1 MKDFRHD
8 IAKLLTP
15 LLQIPRKQAAE
26 LLEVP
31 PNSELG
37 DYSFPCF
44 KLASEWGKKP
54 NEVAQEIVKQ
64 IKISRSDLVK
74 EVKHFGPYV
83 NFYLDDSRISKQILS
98 QIYKKKN
105 KYGAGNSKKDKI
117 MIEFSQP
124 NTHKAF
130 HIGHLRGTVLG
141 DSIVKLLKFSG
152 NNVVSATYIN
162 DVGSH
167 VAKTIWA
174 LKKYHQ
180 FSKPKGNPG
189 EWLGQVYTESVK
201 ALEGH
206 EEFHEE
212 VSDILLKLEEKKD
225 KKLQTLWSETRN
237 WSLNEFKEIYKTLGI
252 KFDVWFYE
260 SKIKSKG
267 KKLAKG
273 LVKKNVARK
282 DQGALI
288 VDLSE
293 YDLGVL
299 VILKSDGTGLYATS
313 DLALAE
319 EKFKKRKIDKSI
331 YVTATEQSHYF
342 QQLFKTLQLAGFRQ
356 ADKCE
361 HVAYELVMLSS
372 GRMSSREGS
381 IITFRE
387 LFEKVKANAVQE
399 VASRNPKISTS
410 SANKAGEKIALAA
423 LKYSML
429 KQAPNKTIVFDPKQ
443 ALEFQGDTGPYLLYS
458 LLRAEKILKKAKV
471 KPNTNI
477 DYSLLNHDKET
488 KLVKKLA
495 DFPEVIK
502 KASEQLSPYV
512 IANYAFDLTKD
523 FNEFYEVCPVKQ
535 ANPKQKKARVL
546 LVWAFTQTLKNAF
559 NLLNIQTTKVM

>member
-15 LLQIPRKQAAE
+15 ILQIPRKQATE
-26 LLEVP
+26 LLEIP
-31 PNSELG
+31 PNPELG

-152 NNVVSATYIN
+152 NNVVAANYIN
-162 DVGSH
+162 DVGAH

-273 LVKKNVARK
+273 LVKKKVARK

-288 VDLSE
+288 VD
-293 YDLGVL
+293 
-299 VILKSDGTGLYATS
+299 YATS

>member
-1 MKDFRHD
+1 MKDFRRD
-8 IAKLLTP
+8 AAKLLTP
-15 LLQIPRKQAAE
+15 ILQIPYKQAAE

-31 PNSELG
+31 PNPELG

-44 KLASEWGKKP
+44 KLASERGKKP

-83 NFYLDDSRISKQILS
+83 NFYLDNSKISKQILS

-105 KYGAGNSKKDKI
+105 KYGAGNPKKDKI

-319 EKFKKRKIDKSI
+319 EKFKKRKIDRSI

-387 LFEKVKANAVQE
+387 LFEKGKANAVQE

>member
-1 MKDFRHD
+1 MQDFRHD
-8 IAKLLTP
+8 AAKLLTP
-15 LLQIPRKQAAE
+15 ILQIPQKQAAE

-31 PNSELG
+31 PNPEMG

-44 KLASEWGKKP
+44 KLASEWRKKP

-83 NFYLDDSRISKQILS
+83 NFYLDSSKISKRILQ

-105 KYGAGNSKKDKI
+105 KFGSSNISKGKI
-117 MIEFSQP
+117 MVEFSQP

-141 DSIVKLLKFSG
+141 DSIVKLLEFSG
-152 NNVVSATYIN
+152 NNVVATNYIN
-162 DVGSH
+162 DVGAH

-206 EEFHEE
+206 EQFHEE
-212 VSDILLKLEEKKD
+212 VSNILLKLEEKKD
-225 KKLQTLWSETRN
+225 KKLQNIWNVTRN
-237 WSLNEFKEIYKTLGI
+237 WSLNEFKEIYKTLGV
-252 KFDVWFYE
+252 KFDIWFYE

-267 KKLAKG
+267 KRLVKY
-273 LVKKNVARK
+273 LVKKKIARK
-282 DQGALI
+282 DQGAII

-342 QQLFKTLQLAGFRQ
+342 KQLFKTLQLAGFRQ

-361 HVAYELVMLSS
+361 HVAYELVMLAS

-399 VASRNPKISTS
+399 VESRNLKIPSA

-429 KQAPNKTIVFDPKQ
+429 KQAPNKTITFDPKQ

-458 LLRAEKILKKAKV
+458 LLRAEKILQKVRIKPTAKV
-471 KPNTNI
+471 
-477 DYSLLNHDKET
+477 DYSLLNHEKEI
-488 KLVKKLA
+488 KLIKKLGEFRDVVERA
-495 DFPEVIK
+495 G
-502 KASEQLSPYV
+502 EQLAPYL
-512 IANYAFDLTKD
+512 IANYAFELTKD
-523 FNEFYEVCPVKQ
+523 FNEFYEVCSVKQ
-535 ANPKQKKARVL
+535 ASIQHKKARVL

-559 NLLNIQTTKVM
+559 SLLNIQTTKVM

>member
-1 MKDFRHD
+1 MQDFRRD
-8 IAKLLTP
+8 AAKLLTP
-15 LLQIPRKQAAE
+15 ILQIPYKQAAE

-31 PNSELG
+31 PNPELG

-44 KLASEWGKKP
+44 KLASERGKKP

-225 KKLQTLWSETRN
+225 KKLQTLWNVTRN

-299 VILKSDGTGLYATS
+299 VILKTDGTGLYATS

-342 QQLFKTLQLAGFRQ
+342 KQLFKTLQLAGFRQ

-372 GRMSSREGS
+372 GRMSSREGD

-410 SANKAGEKIALAA
+410 SANKAGEKISLAA
-423 LKYSML
+423 LKYGML
-429 KQAPNKTIVFDPKQ
+429 KQAPNKTITFDPKQ

-458 LLRAEKILKKAKV
+458 LLRAEKILQKV
-471 KPNTNI
+471 RIKPITDVDYNI
-477 DYSLLNHDKET
+477 LSHEKEI
-488 KLVKKLA
+488 KLIKKLGEFG
-495 DFPEVIK
+495 DVIE
-502 KASEQLSPYV
+502 KANEQLAPYL
-512 IANYAFDLTKD
+512 IATYAYELTKD

-535 ANPKQKKARVL
+535 ASMPHKKARVL